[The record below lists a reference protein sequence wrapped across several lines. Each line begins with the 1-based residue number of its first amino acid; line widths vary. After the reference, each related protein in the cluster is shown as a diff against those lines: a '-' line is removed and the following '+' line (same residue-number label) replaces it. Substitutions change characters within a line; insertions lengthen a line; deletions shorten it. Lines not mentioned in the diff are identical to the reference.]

1 MYDALPREMREAF
14 DSGSVDAL
22 KKFVNSLPMDEA
34 RAHMRA
40 MVDSGL
46 WVPTPGE
53 DPGEALR

>member
-1 MYDALPREMREAF
+1 MRDAF
-14 DSGSVDAL
+14 DAGDVGAL
-22 KKFVNSLPMDEA
+22 KKYVNALPLEEA
-34 RAHMRA
+34 RAHMKA

>member
-1 MYDALPREMREAF
+1 MREAF

-22 KKFVNSLPMDEA
+22 KKYVNALPLEEA
-34 RAHMRA
+34 RKHMKA
-40 MVDSGL
+40 MVDAGL

>member
-1 MYDALPREMREAF
+1 MREAF